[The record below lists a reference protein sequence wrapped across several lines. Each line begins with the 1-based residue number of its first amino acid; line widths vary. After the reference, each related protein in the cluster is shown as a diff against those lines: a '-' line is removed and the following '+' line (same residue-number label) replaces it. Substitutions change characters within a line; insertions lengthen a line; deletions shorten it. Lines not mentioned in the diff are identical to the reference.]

1 MLPRNL
7 SEGKKKKENPNRK
20 KRGKNEEAVASL
32 SQWTVDCVCVCESVC
47 VRVSVCA
54 CVRWMNCCMSFCP
67 CRLNYYELTWVG
79 LGWREQQH
87 LSSDVYCKALMWQN
101 HSSLCSA
108 PHCFTSDVSPS
119 PYKPTDKFLSHF
131 LLSFVLYISFCS
143 ATVFL
148 YKEGSERGWL

>member
-7 SEGKKKKENPNRK
+7 SEEKKRKSKPKKKRK
-20 KRGKNEEAVASL
+20 KWRGSGKSL
-32 SQWTVDCVCVCESVC
+32 TVNCWLCVCLWICVCA
-47 VRVSVCA
+47 RVSVCA